1 MMKKQLIMEK
11 ALELFSEQ
19 GFEST
24 SVQQITERC
33 GISKGAFY
41 LSFKTKEELIFSMI
55 DHFLQQFIVDIDQS
69 VKEALHKEDMFVE
82 FYKGIFKTF
91 QKHSKSARMFLNE
104 NTNPANKE
112 LLEKVKA
119 YEVDMTKSI
128 AFMLEGL
135 YGETLQHT
143 KYDLVYCIKGFMKSY
158 AEFFIFAD
166 LRLDLDQLAK
176 SLAEKTEIIARH
188 STISFITEELNQY
201 MNYHHEEMVSQDK
214 VLELLELSIQ
224 SVEEAIVL
232 ESLQLLKGQVAHQ
245 TYSKVIIIGLIENIR
260 LQPECK
266 WQARLLMKYF
276 QF

>member
-1 MMKKQLIMEK
+1 MKKQLIMEK